1 MKKIIR
7 LTEEAENDIFL
18 CAQYIRNDKENV
30 AERFLDSFSE
40 TTARLL
46 DLPKMGRERKFSRIE
61 IELVGL
67 REFPLIGFEKFL
79 VFYRENEEGILVI
92 RLLHKARNLQAIFS
106 GMNR

>member
-1 MKKIIR
+1 MEKIIR

-46 DLPKMGRERKFSRIE
+46 DLPKMGRERKFAH

-67 REFPLIGFEKFL
+67 REFPLIGFENFL
-79 VFYRENEEGILVI
+79 VFYRENKEGILVI